1 MDVVGIRWGSTPRT
15 RHCDP
20 AGLTLEVGQT
30 CVVEGDGGPQI
41 GTVVASVLANPF
53 YPPTARLPKVLRYA
67 SREDE
72 EAYARKLAGEAE
84 ARAFCFTRIVERRMA
99 IKLGHV
105 DRQLD
110 GRKMTFYFTAE
121 GRVDFRDLV
130 RDLSAEYNA
139 RIEMRQIGDRED
151 AAMKG
156 GCGPCGKALCCS
168 TFLKGFEP
176 ISIKMAKSQG
186 LSLNPSK
193 ISGMCGRLMCCL
205 KYEYDPDQRAPKKKA
220 GGGCGGGCSVKPE
233 PNSAPP
239 ASSTTPPS

>member
-1 MDVVGIRWGSTPRT
+1 MDVVGIRLGVTPRA

-20 AGLTLEVGQT
+20 AGHSLEVGET
-30 CVVEGDGGPQI
+30 CLVDADGGPQF
-41 GTVVASVLANPF
+41 GTVVAPTLSNPF
-53 YPPTARLPKVLRYA
+53 YAPGTRLPKVVRRA

-72 EAYARKLAGEAE
+72 EAYARKLADEQQ
-84 ARAFCFTRIVERRMA
+84 ARVFCLARIGERRMP

-121 GRVDFRDLV
+121 GRIDFRELV
-130 RDLSAEYNA
+130 RDLSGEFNA

-156 GCGPCGKALCCS
+156 GCGPCGKQLCCS

-176 ISIKMAKSQG
+176 ISIKMAKAQG

-205 KYEYDPDQRAPKKKA
+205 KYEYDPETRAPKKKA
-220 GGGCGGGCSVKPE
+220 GGCGGCAVKPG
-233 PNSAPP
+233 PNPAPP
-239 ASSTTPPS
+239 ASSTTPAS

>member
-1 MDVVGIRWGSTPRT
+1 MDVIGIRLGVTPRT

-20 AGLTLEVGQT
+20 AGLFLEVGET
-30 CVVEGDGGPQI
+30 CLVDTTEGPQF
-41 GTVVASVLANPF
+41 GTVVAPVLENPF
-53 YPPTARLPKVLRYA
+53 YATGTRLPKVVRRA
-67 SREDE
+67 SRDDE
-72 EAYARKLAGEAE
+72 ESYARKLADEQQ
-84 ARAFCFTRIVERRMA
+84 ARLFCLERIAERRMP

-121 GRVDFRDLV
+121 GRIDFRELV
-130 RDLSAEYNA
+130 RDLSAQYHL

-151 AAMKG
+151 AGMKG
-156 GCGPCGKALCCS
+156 GCGPCGKTLCCS

-176 ISIKMAKSQG
+176 ISIKMAKAQG

-205 KYEYDPDQRAPKKKA
+205 KYEYDPETRAPKKKA
-220 GGGCGGGCSVKPE
+220 GGCGSCSVSPGPKT
-233 PNSAPP
+233 APP
-239 ASSTTPPS
+239 DASTPPVS